1 MHRPD
6 PTEASAMREYA
17 VDAIEYQTDLLER
30 IVQLLEASRV
40 LVEPDYEASAIR
52 YRKMYPGYDPTL
64 IGEVIKPVVDA
75 AYGIGDKHE

>member
-1 MHRPD
+1 MESEPTLYQKTDDHMHWTDSSDKCKHPGCD
-6 PTEASAMREYA
+6 A
-17 VDAIEYQTDLLER
+17 VLMYG
-30 IVQLLEASRV
+30 VP
-40 LVEPDYEASAIR
+40 VEPDYEASAIR